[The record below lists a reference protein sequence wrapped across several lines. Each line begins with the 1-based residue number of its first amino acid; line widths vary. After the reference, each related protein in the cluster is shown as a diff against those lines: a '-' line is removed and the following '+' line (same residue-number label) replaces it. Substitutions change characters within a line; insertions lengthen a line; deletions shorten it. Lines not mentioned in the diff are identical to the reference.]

1 MESNAGNAAALP
13 LDAGQYS
20 RELALAVGLAGEAAA
35 AIRQL
40 FESGPIAARE
50 KADHSPVTAADMA
63 ANEIIVRG
71 LRSALP
77 DDAILTEEAVDDGCR
92 LSTARVWLVD
102 PLDGT
107 RDFVERSPEFAVHL
121 ALVVQ
126 GTPVVGVVAL
136 PMLGQLAAAV
146 RGAGALIV
154 EGGGTRKL
162 TVAPDRDIG
171 ALRTGV
177 SRFAMH
183 APLEQFLERTGLGH
197 HAVRCG
203 ASVKHIRLAEG
214 GLDLCLTLHGR
225 ECEWDSAA
233 PGLIVTEAGGRVTDA
248 DGAPLRYNQKD
259 VRHHRGLI
267 LSTGQ
272 HHAALVRLARECFPP

>member
-1 MESNAGNAAALP
+1 MLP
-13 LDAGQYS
+13 LDAGRYS
-20 RELALAVGLAGEAAA
+20 RELALAMTLAEQAAT

-77 DDAILTEEAVDDGCR
+77 ADAILTEEAVDDGRR
-92 LSTARVWLVD
+92 LSTERVWLVD

-136 PMLGQLAAAV
+136 PMLGQIAAAV
-146 RGAGALIV
+146 RGAGAVIV
-154 EGGGTRKL
+154 EAAGTRTL
-162 TVAPDRDIG
+162 TVAPDRDI
-171 ALRTGV
+171 ATLRTGV
-177 SRFAMH
+177 SRFVMH
-183 APLEQFLERTGLGH
+183 APLERFLERTGLR
-197 HAVRCG
+197 ADVVPCG

-214 GLDLCLTLHGR
+214 MLDLCLTLHGR

-248 DGAPLRYNQKD
+248 DGTPLRYNQRN
-259 VRHHRGLI
+259 VRHRRGLI

-272 HHAALVRLARECFPP
+272 HHAALVRVARECFPP

>member
-1 MESNAGNAAALP
+1 MPARSGDTATLP
-13 LDAGQYS
+13 LDAGRYS

-35 AIRQL
+35 AIRRL
-40 FESGPIAARE
+40 FGSGPIAATE
-50 KADHSPVTAADMA
+50 KADHSPVTAADLA

-77 DDAILTEEAVDDGCR
+77 DDAILTEEAVDDGRR
-92 LSTARVWLVD
+92 LSAERVWLVD

-146 RGAGALIV
+146 RGAGAVIV
-154 EGGGTRKL
+154 EAGVTRRL
-162 TVAPDRDIG
+162 AVAPDRDIG
-171 ALRTGV
+171 TLRTGV

-183 APLEQFLERTGLGH
+183 PPLERFLEQTGLGH

-214 GLDLCLTLHGR
+214 MLDLCLTLHGR

-259 VRHHRGLI
+259 VRHLRGLI

-272 HHAALVRLARECFPP
+272 HHAALVRMARECFPS